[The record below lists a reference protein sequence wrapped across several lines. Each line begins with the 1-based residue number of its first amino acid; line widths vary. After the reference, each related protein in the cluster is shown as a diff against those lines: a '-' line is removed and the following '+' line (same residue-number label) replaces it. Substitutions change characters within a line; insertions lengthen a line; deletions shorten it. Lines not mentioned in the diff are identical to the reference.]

1 MESRYR
7 GSLGRDV
14 TSLFPTV
21 TIYDSRLMG
30 AYRANSLTIG
40 ANVVGP

>member
-21 TIYDSRLMG
+21 TISDSLLME
-30 AYRANSLTIG
+30 AYWATSLTIG
-40 ANVVGP
+40 VKVVGP